1 MANYS
6 TDYDLAILGGS
17 ISSRL
22 AACAAAQK
30 GARVALIEPNWQVN
44 DTVWYTWQAL
54 CHLESAH
61 LESASNRKVVWSRLC
76 EQWDYQR
83 EHGDYTALSPA
94 VLRSQG
100 IDVIREPTRFTP
112 EQCLTLE
119 HRQLKASRYLLTD
132 GYGPGIPTSVVSS
145 LGSKSRLYCHQLME
159 LKDIPEQIAVVGQGA
174 TAVEWAYALSW
185 VAYVTLISPSKRLLP
200 AEDQDIQRLS
210 EAQLRSLGIKILI
223 SDSLAS
229 DSFAGDRDT
238 ENQTARIKDEQWVFT
253 PPVYGWENL
262 GLEQL
267 DVLPGVPIAVNQHL
281 QTRCS
286 AIYASGSSLGGENR
300 PELTRQETAIA
311 LGNTLFGRRSS
322 MHYERAFYSIHMLS
336 PIGRWGLTERQARE
350 RYGHR
355 VKIFQSCCL
364 PVHADH
370 VAQTNFCKLVTVEAR
385 IIGVHLMGK
394 EAPALVTTLGNSPTM
409 QAISQWEMAGSQPG
423 TLFNA
428 VSQSIAQWK
437 SNRWNEGQWRRD
449 WADNWFNIRRS
460 M

>member
-1 MANYS
+1 MANYG

-22 AACAAAQK
+22 AACAAARK

-54 CHLESAH
+54 CHLEST
-61 LESASNRKVVWSRLC
+61 SNLKAAWSRLW

-94 VLRSQG
+94 ALRSQG
-100 IDVIREPTRFTP
+100 IDVIFEPTRFTP
-112 EQCLTLE
+112 DQCLILE

-132 GYGPGIPTSVVSS
+132 GYGPPTSVSNPRS
-145 LGSKSRLYCHQLME
+145 EYRLFCHQLME
-159 LKDIPEQIAVVGQGA
+159 LKDIPNHIAVVGQGA
-174 TAVEWAYALSW
+174 TAVEWAYALSRI
-185 VAYVTLISPSKRLLP
+185 ASVTLISPSQRLLP

-210 EAQLRSLGIKILI
+210 EAQLRSLGIQILV
-223 SDSLAS
+223 SESLAAH
-229 DSFAGDRDT
+229 SFSVDRDT
-238 ENQTARIKDEQWVFT
+238 ADRDTAKQAAQIKADQWVFM
-253 PPVYGWENL
+253 PQSYGWENL

-267 DVLPGVPIAVNQHL
+267 DVYPGVPIAVNHRL
-281 QTRCS
+281 QTRC
-286 AIYASGSSLGGENR
+286 ATIYASGSSLGGENR

-311 LGNTLFGRRSS
+311 LENALFGRRFS

-336 PIGRWGLTERQARE
+336 PIGRWGLTEHQARE

-355 VKIFQSCCL
+355 VKIFQSYCL
-364 PVHADH
+364 PVHATH

-385 IIGVHLMGK
+385 IVGVHLMGK
-394 EAPALVTTLGNSPTM
+394 EAPALVTTLGNTPTM
-409 QAISQWEMAGSQPG
+409 QAIGQWGMAGFQPG
-423 TLFNA
+423 TLFDA